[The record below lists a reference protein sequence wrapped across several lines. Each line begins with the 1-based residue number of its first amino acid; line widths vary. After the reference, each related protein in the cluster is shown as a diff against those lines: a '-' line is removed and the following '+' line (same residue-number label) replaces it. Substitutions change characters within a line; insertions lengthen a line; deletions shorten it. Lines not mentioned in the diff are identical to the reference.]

1 VHATD
6 ASKMI
11 HPVDQNGGF
20 GGFAGFGLP
29 RIANI
34 FPPPKEGG
42 VFFVG
47 AVANPPNPETR
58 CSGLSGSGRDAFAE
72 VSAYVTQRI
81 LYVSIL
87 SRGIEDLHDAGCI
100 GLKVIRNGRA

>member
-1 VHATD
+1 
-6 ASKMI
+6 MI

-20 GGFAGFGLP
+20 GGFAGFGLA

-34 FPPPKEGG
+34 FPRKRGF
-42 VFFVG
+42 FFVG